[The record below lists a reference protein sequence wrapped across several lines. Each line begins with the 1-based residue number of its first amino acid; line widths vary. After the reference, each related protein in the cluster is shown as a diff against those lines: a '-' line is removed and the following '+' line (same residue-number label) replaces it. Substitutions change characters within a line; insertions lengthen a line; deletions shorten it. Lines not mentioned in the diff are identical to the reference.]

1 MPTTVKMLAAAIN
14 GHTAAYAPGQVAAYV
29 IVALIVIAVVVRI
42 VRQRRTAPRPTT
54 ERDSAQPAVFRRRR
68 EDRQRPSDPV
78 S

>member
-1 MPTTVKMLAAAIN
+1 MFAAAIN
-14 GHTAAYAPGQVAAYV
+14 AHTAAYAL
-29 IVALIVIAVVVRI
+29 VALIVIAVVVRV